1 MKRPWG
7 IAFAT
12 KAKPRQIERLPLI
25 ENDEMLDLLRSA
37 SNEML
42 APLVEFICKKGR
54 PTSKLQQTKNYRRYA
69 PDHEKY
75 VREIAAE
82 IQRYGAN
89 DFASFF
95 RGGKG
100 VRYSEIVQDVAKK
113 LGVKQRSKSTK
124 KLETEVVRKILY
136 DA

>member
-1 MKRPWG
+1 LNDS
-7 IAFAT
+7 
-12 KAKPRQIERLPLI
+12 PRIED
-25 ENDEMLDLLRSA
+25 DEMLDLLQST

-54 PTSKLQQTKNYRRYA
+54 PTSNLQQTKNYRRYA
-69 PDHEKY
+69 PDHGKY
-75 VREIAAE
+75 LRAIAAE

-100 VRYSEIVQDVAKK
+100 VQYSEIVRGVARK
-113 LGVKQRSKSTK
+113 LGVKQRSKNTK
-124 KLETEVVRKILY
+124 KRSFMLKP
-136 DA
+136 